1 MEEKEDIKI
10 EELFSY
16 GMSKEG
22 FEKLLLDIQNAVSEV
37 KDAINC
43 DKLLEGTEVSE
54 DNKVKLAEAVSK
66 ANESIDENLTDI
78 EELFNRILSDFDK
91 EKGDT
96 NE

>member
-1 MEEKEDIKI
+1 MDEKEDIKL

-22 FEKLLLDIQNAVSEV
+22 FDKLLTDIQVAVSEG
-37 KDAINC
+37 KESIKCDSLNINEE
-43 DKLLEGTEVSE
+43 DKIKLNELVS
-54 DNKVKLAEAVSK
+54 N
-66 ANESIDENLTDI
+66 ANESIDNSLKDI
-78 EELFNRILSDFDK
+78 KELFTRIKSDWEK

>member
-1 MEEKEDIKI
+1 MEEKESIKI

-22 FEKLLLDIQNAVSEV
+22 FEKLLEDIKNAVGEGKQALAGEIDTISEE
-37 KDAINC
+37 
-43 DKLLEGTEVSE
+43 DKNKLKELVS
-54 DNKVKLAEAVSK
+54 S
-66 ANESIDENLTDI
+66 ANESIDNSLKDI
-78 EELFNRILSDFDK
+78 EELFVRIISDWDK

>member
-16 GMSKEG
+16 GMSKDG
-22 FEKLLLDIQNAVSEV
+22 FEKLLLDIKNAVENGR
-37 KDAINC
+37 KAIDC
-43 DKLLEGTEVSE
+43 SSFLEGNEISE
-54 DNKVKLAEAVSK
+54 EDKVKLAEAVSK
-66 ANESIDENLTDI
+66 AEESIDENLTDI
-78 EELFNRILSDFDK
+78 EELFERILSDW